1 MNYAY
6 DFVDGETKILNED
19 HYYPFGLKHSN
30 YSSGKKDF
38 AREEEQLMIKPTP
51 FGEENP
57 YLYKYNGKELQDEL
71 GLNWYDFGARN
82 YDPAIGRW
90 MNIDPRAEKY
100 QSVSTYNYAL
110 NNPMYY
116 VDPNGEDIYLHYYLR
131 NNNKDGK
138 KDAESDKM
146 FWQAAL
152 TRGLDFLN
160 SGEGNSDDILIMRGI
175 DSMDDLESTIES
187 DIADNKDTYGKTAE
201 FGLWSHS
208 GLDGPFRENTNGT
221 YDQLSV
227 ANWGKIDFNWGDN
240 ANARFYGCR
249 SGKDPDLNADRA
261 SNGTNEFSFAQSL
274 SSMANMR
281 NVTVWGQTERSWPS
295 SYTNVRSQENTGST
309 YMVGSKKASSGIQN
323 FITAFNTTVL
333 GQPTYAYPMATY
345 QNGRF
350 TGLAQQPGAVK
361 K

>member
-1 MNYAY
+1 MY
-6 DFVDGETKILNED
+6 D
-19 HYYPFGLKHSN
+19 Y
-30 YSSGKKDF
+30 
-38 AREEEQLMIKPTP
+38 
-51 FGEENP
+51 
-57 YLYKYNGKELQDEL
+57 
-71 GLNWYDFGARN
+71 GARN
-82 YDPAIGRW
+82 YDPALGRW

-100 QSVSTYNYAL
+100 ESVSPYNYAL

-116 VDPNGEDIYLHYYLR
+116 IDPNGEDIYLHYYLR

-138 KDAESDKM
+138 KDPDSDKM

-160 SGEGNSDDILIMRGI
+160 SGEGNSGDILIMRGI

-208 GLDGPFRENTNGT
+208 GLGGPFIENANGS

-227 ANWGKIDFNWGDN
+227 ANWGKIDFNWGDD

-323 FITAFNTTVL
+323 FITAFNTRVL
-333 GQPTYAYPMATY
+333 GQPTYAYRMATY